1 MNAILPSVELLIN
14 KLVEKGNPPS
24 ESEIAKI
31 EQAYLLAQKQHE
43 HQKRDNGE
51 PYFNHVFAAGYN
63 CARFGMDS
71 TLVIAGLLHDT
82 LEDTDLDP
90 EIIKQEFGEDVLHLV
105 EGVTKLGKV
114 KYRGNERHV
123 ESLRKFFVSVASDM
137 RVVIVKL
144 ADRLHN
150 LQTLEFVREDKR
162 KRIALESIEIYAQ
175 LASRLGMGKI
185 AGEIQDTAFPFA
197 FPDEYEKVKKI
208 LESKKTDNEEVI
220 KKVFDTI
227 SEHLEIMEIKPL
239 AIQTR
244 IKGTYSLF
252 KKLVRKEWN
261 MDAINDI
268 VAIRVICNSIDECYR
283 VLGIIHAEYRPV
295 PGRIKDYIALPKPNG
310 YQSLH
315 TSVFDGDGTIVEV
328 QIRTK
333 EMHDFAEYGIASH
346 HLYKRNQ
353 SKERSFK
360 KDSFNWLSEL
370 SELETSGKT
379 PSEFLKQLRT
389 DFFEDRI
396 FVYTP
401 KGDVIDLPQGASM
414 IDFAYAVHSD
424 IGFHASGAR
433 QNGKYV
439 ALKTKVENGA
449 VVEIITDKKA
459 RPSSKWLAD
468 CVTGMAQK
476 HIRTYIQKHGG
487 IFEKWMV

>member
-1 MNAILPSVELLIN
+1 MKDILPSVEILVN
-14 KLVEKGNPPS
+14 KLIEKGNPPT
-24 ESEIAKI
+24 EAEIKKI
-31 EQAYLLAQKQHE
+31 EAAYLLAREQHKD
-43 HQKRDNGE
+43 QKRDNGE

-63 CARFGMDS
+63 CARFGMDA

-82 LEDTDLDP
+82 LEDTGLDP
-90 EIIKQEFGEDVLHLV
+90 EIIKRQFGDDVLHLV

-123 ESLRKFFVSVASDM
+123 ESLRKFFVSVAEDM

-150 LQTLEFVREDKR
+150 LQTLQFVREDKR
-162 KRIALESIEIYAQ
+162 KRIALESIEIYSQ

-185 AGEIQDTAFPFA
+185 SGEIQDTAFPFA
-197 FPDEYEKVKKI
+197 FPEDYEKVKTI
-208 LESKKTDNEEVI
+208 LESKKTDREAI
-220 KKVFDTI
+220 IQKVFDTI
-227 SEHLEIMEIKPL
+227 TEHLEIMEIKPL
-239 AIQTR
+239 AIQMR

-261 MDAINDI
+261 MEAINDI
-268 VAIRVICNSIDECYR
+268 VAIRVVCNSVDECYR
-283 VLGIIHAEYRPV
+283 VLGIIHAEYKPV

-315 TSVFDGDGTIVEV
+315 TSIFTGDGEIVEV

-346 HLYKRNQ
+346 HLYKKAQ
-353 SKERSFK
+353 SKRLQ

-401 KGDVIDLPQGASM
+401 KGDVIDLPKGSSM
-414 IDFAYAVHSD
+414 IDFAFAVHSD

-439 ALKTKVENGA
+439 AMKTKVENGA

-468 CVTGMAQK
+468 CSTGMAQK
-476 HIRTYIQKHGG
+476 FIKNYIQKHGG